1 MRTLLEVN
9 DRTVNIV
16 RLQKSHKMYKT
27 RTDIGFVFFFY
38 FFIFL
43 TIRGKKG
50 FRLSWTHVIFVE
62 ICGFVILFVILYL
75 SSFFGEMFK

>member
-27 RTDIGFVFFFY
+27 RTDIGFVFFF
-38 FFIFL
+38 
-43 TIRGKKG
+43 
-50 FRLSWTHVIFVE
+50 IFV
-62 ICGFVILFVILYL
+62 
-75 SSFFGEMFK
+75 FF

>member
-27 RTDIGFVFFFY
+27 RTDIGFVFFYFIY
-38 FFIFL
+38 FFNYQ
-43 TIRGKKG
+43 GKKR
-50 FRLSWTHVIFVE
+50 FPLELDTCYF
-62 ICGFVILFVILYL
+62 C
-75 SSFFGEMFK
+75 